1 MLVKMTDALIK
12 CGADPEIKPTVHKL
26 WASYLSKME
35 IAFYDDDNQVATE
48 NEEPATEVEEEP
60 SIIPSWFSQNPEQDS
75 LDESDDTLSQDR
87 EPIKKTKLFAPK
99 SKWSVSLN
107 IS

>member
-1 MLVKMTDALIK
+1 MTDALIK

-35 IAFYDDDNQVATE
+35 IAFYDDDNQ
-48 NEEPATEVEEEP
+48 
-60 SIIPSWFSQNPEQDS
+60 EQDS